1 MPRYFIN
8 GKTYNIPD
16 DKAED
21 FLSKNQDATEI
32 EPIADWKTD
41 TDKYA
46 QQVKKRV
53 EAGYADATGEME
65 QQVNQHVDQFR
76 SQLDNTQAAQTIEQA
91 NDLSGVGLSNP
102 NQGAF
107 GQTSQYFNPL
117 PRTGRELNM
126 PSYESENYEVEL
138 DDILKN
144 DLDYDEQGV
153 KNVKWALGVMKETA
167 LTTGQKE
174 NVVTKSDEMFPVNTE
189 SGEISLTNF
198 NPEGLRDD
206 AYYDEKA
213 KGDDWEPIADD
224 VFEVIDDVKDA
235 GRKFLNFIGIGE
247 GKQVALDSK
256 SQDKI
261 DTQQKFL
268 KEAKENLDAQVKNG
282 SIKEYNQQDVIS
294 TAKYLYSKDLTTT
307 ANSENIDEY
316 IKNNFNTKEVTRDGK
331 KIEIEKSVLD
341 TARSEMQLKLDK
353 ITDLY
358 VEKTSTYGE
367 KLIANTN
374 GVMVRLEELNKAG
387 EVLISNAKKNP
398 PKTAEELDVLYNE
411 LEKINKEKNQQIA
424 VGERNTA
431 KLDYLAIDEEKL
443 GRFGDLIGRNYNGI
457 AKFAGLASSSAIN
470 MGLGIEEYAN
480 SVALNLTPARLFEN
494 IVLPA
499 TKWVGD
505 DAQAQ
510 KAMQINQALKM
521 LPPTPVGI
529 PGVPLSAIQSKAYQD
544 YRKTVVDS
552 VDKFSENISA
562 NVAKPMN
569 YSDIKSAGDWG
580 QWALDFSA
588 QQGPQ
593 IGLMIAAP
601 QIALPLLSMSS
612 GGSKIRD
619 MRKEMSQGLADY
631 SEAQIMA
638 AGTLTGIGEYVSER
652 LTLGQLKRLRLKN
665 INVNV
670 AKNGFRSRLSSTLF
684 NPNRIKATI
693 YDVNEEGVGE
703 MFAKFTEN
711 LADKYIGG
719 KKDVGIW
726 DGMEEAYVGG
736 VFMSGVLFRAP
747 SIASQIMAPFKT
759 KSLNLKFEENANNIN
774 KLANEL
780 NKGVNPETRTII
792 ENKISSL
799 VGANA
804 QLRVDQ
810 AMSTDYLSQDQK
822 NNLINIH
829 KQTNTNNIEIEALK
843 NDKSIKPEVKEGLIT
858 SIQIENARLQKGQE
872 AIMDPAIQAHYNQ
885 TYKNVEGIVSKMEGV
900 TIKEMTTEEI
910 KAENIKR
917 GQSNDKKA
925 SLIESGKETAQEL
938 INENNPGTFNKLTG
952 EIIINKEAALANK
965 QVNVAAHELLHGVMN
980 QTFKNNPAAQKEFG
994 KGVLAELSKIK
1005 GIEGTKLLSR
1015 IDQYQRAAD
1024 AGKMSQED
1032 AYEEAMNLLGDAIAT
1047 KDVKIPETVLS
1058 KIGKFITDTVGKA
1071 FPSWKTKFS
1080 KGSDVVSFIQNFQQ
1094 EVGEGELSA
1103 ETLTVAEK
1111 GAKGKL
1117 AKVKPTKAKTKTK
1130 KTKPSLPKELVG
1142 VEKIRLKM
1150 QENWDDVLKIGKEKW
1165 KTDEILEN
1173 QIKRVEKLEI
1183 EFDAAE
1189 LRKELQLIDELH
1201 ADFHPTVESES
1212 RKEDLELALEEKF
1225 APLADAVKTAGMDI
1239 KTGTITK
1246 PSLPTIKGVTP
1257 TNVKDM
1263 IGKVANRAVAKY
1275 YRGIPRNIREKAGL
1289 DRATYLDSAKTEL
1302 TQIAQKYDPTKKDKD
1317 GNQVSFDRYMANT
1330 GMQRLNALAT
1340 KLGVES
1346 SEQGVTQSLD
1356 SPQAQQVA
1364 DTTTETETEVAD
1376 NQRKLNPEA
1385 VLPKDK
1391 ATDQFLEDTKTE
1403 LSKLS
1408 TPELSNIRYSTS
1420 QSVAQDAFAKIFN
1433 VPVNKIFNKAD
1444 NFKKGEAAP
1453 LQRFI
1458 LKNAPK
1464 LIRLLPQG
1472 NAPVRQVKAKTGDK
1486 TIKRGGEGVAL
1497 PRKLQDTFYAQLKTP
1512 EGKPKKVDSERG
1524 KQSIQYRKR
1533 PDITQTQFLETFG
1546 IKNGKVD
1553 PNFTPR
1559 SGEAQAIKGIMEIAA
1574 RNVTNLAAR
1583 QEIDARNLTATE
1595 AATAK
1600 QKIGEGKSNLMFNLA
1615 ETINTPE
1622 FKKIKKALNI
1632 KGDTVTEVVKNAMAR
1647 AAQDTA
1653 FLGNNA
1659 KMVKEL
1665 LRIATAEV
1673 KPLVLEAK
1681 IIYAGLQLQKQ
1692 LGKNKFRMVNK
1703 GIQTDNQKTDW
1714 QSEINMGTP
1723 KNPNWQPFNLEVK
1736 SADAQLGSLTI
1747 NELNFA
1753 DGAYKVKNNISDVG
1767 AIDSL
1772 LKELDTKAFQELA
1785 AAVGVD
1791 ISDLSNTMTP
1801 EQYEKIRDSVYKGE
1815 LGLQLISNKDSN
1827 GLGGFTFKDVAEIYA
1842 NKITP
1847 TYYMQVEGKGLVA
1860 IGKDIYNL
1868 GVPSME
1874 NQSVNFYVRPVPQS
1888 IKRKGKP
1895 KRIKIIMRITPHA
1908 NAKTW
1913 EGIKKSELD
1922 ITKQSDLKKVVNSVK
1937 KGMKYSLAEQKID
1950 NTLQKGKDALAKNP
1964 NLKPSL
1970 PDPVKLDT
1978 EINTMIQDTKGIEA
1992 KKRFSDVVAKRRGAS
2007 VRNFRLISPGAQDF
2021 NGLMYD
2027 LYAKGKKG
2035 EAQQKWVKE
2044 NLTKPYQEGIAK
2056 IDKYRQALK
2065 NDYATLLKQ
2074 SPNVAKKLG
2083 KIVPGTEFTYDQ
2095 ALRVNLWTQGGFE
2108 VPGLSKRDAK
2118 KLNNIVEKDAELL
2131 QFNKAAL
2138 LISKQDSWI
2147 EPSPYWDTESLI
2159 SDLNNLTTKVGRKKF
2174 LAEFITNSGVVF
2186 SKENLNKMEVALGT
2200 NWREAMEDSLYRMRN
2215 GTNRPAGTNKLTN
2228 NFLNWV
2234 NNSVGA
2240 IMFFNMKSALLQTIS
2255 SINFI
2260 NWSDN
2265 NPFKAAVAFGNQPQ
2279 FWSDFTTLWNSPKL
2293 KQRRSGLKKDVNE
2306 AELANAA
2313 QGSTNKASA
2322 ALSYLLKLGFTPT
2335 QLADSFAIA
2344 SGGATFYRNR
2354 INTYKKQ
2361 GLNKKSAEEKAFADF
2376 AEASDVAQQSADPML
2391 ISQQQASPLGRL
2403 ILAFQNTPAQVTR
2416 IFNKSARDFINNR
2429 GDQQTNVS
2437 KMIYY
2442 GAVQGF
2448 IFAALQ
2454 NAAFALIP
2462 GFNEE
2467 DDEEKRAKDFD
2478 KKEER
2483 ILNSMADT
2491 LLRGSGVYGAI
2502 VATLKNTAL
2511 TYFREEKKDA
2521 FGRDH
2526 RNTLVEI
2533 MNLSPPVGSKL
2544 RKVNN
2549 AIKAKEYNEEV
2560 VQEQGWDVTLK
2571 GKVNLSPS
2579 YQVLASLTEAFTNL
2593 PLERAVIE
2601 IDRVVEMLDARNTT
2615 FQRVALALGYRT
2627 WDVGAKNGR
2636 KRFS

>member
-21 FLSKNQDATEI
+21 FLSKNQGATEI

-41 TDKYA
+41 TEKYA

-53 EAGYADATGEME
+53 EAGYADATGETE
-65 QQVNQHVDQFR
+65 VYAQEATNQLR
-76 SQLDNTQAAQTIEQA
+76 NQLDNTEAAQSIAQA
-91 NDLSGVGLSNP
+91 NDLSGVGLSDP
-102 NQGAF
+102 TQGSF
-107 GQTSQYFNPL
+107 GEMFGSAEYFNPL
-117 PRTGRELNM
+117 PKTGRELNM
-126 PSYESENYEVEL
+126 PSYESETYEADL

-144 DLDYDEQGV
+144 DLGYDKEGI
-153 KNVKWALGVMKETA
+153 KKVKWALGVMKETA
-167 LTTGQKE
+167 LSDEQKNNVITT
-174 NVVTKSDEMFPVNTE
+174 SDEMFPVNKKT
-189 SGEISLTNF
+189 GEISLTNF

-235 GRKFLNFIGIGE
+235 GRKFLSFIGIGE

-256 SQDKI
+256 SQNKI

-268 KEAKENLDAQVKNG
+268 KEAKENLDAEVKNG
-282 SIKEYNQQDVIS
+282 SIKEYDQQDIIS
-294 TAKYLYSKDLTTT
+294 TAKQLYSKDLTTT
-307 ANSENIDEY
+307 ANSENIDTY
-316 IKNNFNTKEVTRDGK
+316 IKNNFNTKEITRDGK
-331 KIEIEKSVLD
+331 KIEIEKGVFD
-341 TARSEMQLKLDK
+341 TARSELQLKLDK

-358 VEKTSTYGE
+358 IDKTNTF
-367 KLIANTN
+367 KKIANTN
-374 GVMVRLEELNKAG
+374 GVVVRLEELNKSA
-387 EVLISNAKKNP
+387 EILIANAKKNP
-398 PKTAEELDVLYNE
+398 PKTAEELNILYDE
-411 LEKINKEKNQQIA
+411 LEKINKEKNQQMA

-431 KLDYLAIDEEKL
+431 KLNLLAIDEEKIA
-443 GRFGDLIGRNYNGI
+443 RFGDLIGRNYNGI

-505 DAQAQ
+505 DAQVQ

-544 YRKTVVDS
+544 YRKTIVDS

-569 YSDIKSAGDWG
+569 YSDIKSASDWG

-593 IGLMIAAP
+593 IGLMVAAP

-619 MRKEMSQGLADY
+619 MRKEMSQGFANY

-670 AKNGFRSRLSSTLF
+670 AKEGFRSRLSSTLF

-736 VFMSGVLFRAP
+736 IFMSGVLFRAP
-747 SIASQIMAPFKT
+747 SIGSQIMAPFKT
-759 KSLNLKFEENANNIN
+759 KSLDLKFEENANNIN

-829 KQTNTNNIEIEALK
+829 KQVNTNNIEIDALK
-843 NDKSIKPEVKEGLIT
+843 KDKSIKPEVKEGLIT
-858 SIQIENARLQKGQE
+858 SIQIENANLQKDQE
-872 AIMDPAIQAHYNQ
+872 TIMEPAIEAHYNETTQ
-885 TYKNVEGIVSKMEGV
+885 NVKDIVKDIDGVSVTEIDDVAAENKARVKRNDQKLSLAEAEGKDTSEIEMEG
-900 TIKEMTTEEI
+900 MLD
-910 KAENIKR
+910 ANLP
-917 GQSNDKKA
+917 GSF
-925 SLIESGKETAQEL
+925 
-938 INENNPGTFNKLTG
+938 NPTTG
-952 EIIINKEAALANK
+952 EIIINKAAALKNK
-965 QVNVAAHELLHGVMN
+965 QVNVAAHELLHGIMG
-980 QTFKNNPAAQKEFG
+980 QTFKNNPAAQETFG
-994 KGVLAELSKIK
+994 KSVLSELGKIK
-1005 GIEGTKLLSR
+1005 GIEGTKLVGR
-1015 IDQYQRAAD
+1015 IDQYQRAVES
-1024 AGKMSQED
+1024 GKVSQED
-1032 AYEEAMNLLGDAIAT
+1032 AYEESMNLLADAIAT
-1047 KDVKIPETVLS
+1047 KDVNIPETFLQ
-1058 KIGKFITDTVGKA
+1058 KIGKVFTDAAGKLG
-1071 FPSWKTKFS
+1071 WKTKFN
-1080 KGSDVVSFIQNFQQ
+1080 KGSDVVSFIKNFQK
-1094 EVGEGELSA
+1094 EVGEGKLSA
-1103 ETLTVAEK
+1103 ETLQVAKE

-1117 AKVKPTKAKTKTK
+1117 TKPVTKTK
-1130 KTKPSLPKELVG
+1130 STTK
-1142 VEKIRLKM
+1142 
-1150 QENWDDVLKIGKEKW
+1150 
-1165 KTDEILEN
+1165 
-1173 QIKRVEKLEI
+1173 
-1183 EFDAAE
+1183 A
-1189 LRKELQLIDELH
+1189 
-1201 ADFHPTVESES
+1201 
-1212 RKEDLELALEEKF
+1212 
-1225 APLADAVKTAGMDI
+1225 
-1239 KTGTITK
+1239 
-1246 PSLPTIKGVTP
+1246 SLPTIKGVKP
-1257 TNVKDM
+1257 TQVKDM
-1263 IGKVANRAVAKY
+1263 VGKVANRAVAKY
-1275 YRGIPRNIREKAGL
+1275 FRGIPRNIREKAGL

-1302 TQIAQKYDPTKKDKD
+1302 AEIAQKYDPTKKDKD
-1317 GNQVSFDRYMANT
+1317 GNQVSFERYMANT

-1346 SEQGVTQSLD
+1346 AEQGVTESLD
-1356 SPQAQQVA
+1356 SPQAKQVA
-1364 DTTTETETEVAD
+1364 DTTTEVETALDTKPIIDVMNFAKKADPSINVKQFEQDFTQGVEALAKEKGIDITNPNLIPKQLQAITPYNVLAKAIGIPANKLSNAAD
-1376 NQRKLNPEA
+1376 N
-1385 VLPKDK
+1385 
-1391 ATDQFLEDTKTE
+1391 
-1403 LSKLS
+1403 LSKSESLKAQRILLAAKPFIKNVVLGQANKQVQ
-1408 TPELSNIRYSTS
+1408 T
-1420 QSVAQDAFAKIFN
+1420 VASK
-1433 VPVNKIFNKAD
+1433 
-1444 NFKKGEAAP
+1444 KKGG
-1453 LQRFI
+1453 
-1458 LKNAPK
+1458 K
-1464 LIRLLPQG
+1464 
-1472 NAPVRQVKAKTGDK
+1472 PVK
-1486 TIKRGGEGVAL
+1486 IGGESLGL
-1497 PRKLQDTFYAQLKTP
+1497 GRNILNTFFNPPKRVGNNLVRT
-1512 EGKPKKVDSERG
+1512 PKKFDNKVYDA
-1524 KQSIQYRKR
+1524 SI
-1533 PDITQTQFLETFG
+1533 G
-1546 IKNGKVD
+1546 IKDGKVD
-1553 PNFTPR
+1553 PNYVPR
-1559 SGEAQAIKGIMEIAA
+1559 ASESQTIKGLLKGVAEQMANRGA
-1574 RNVTNLAAR
+1574 RNILDTKTQTSNVV
-1583 QEIDARNLTATE
+1583 
-1595 AATAK
+1595 TAK
-1600 QKIGEGKSNLMFNLA
+1600 ANLERGKSKLMFSLA
-1615 ETINTPE
+1615 ETINSKE

-1632 KGDTVTEVVKNAMAR
+1632 KGDTVTKVVKNAMAR

-1665 LRIATAEV
+1665 LRIAEAEV
-1673 KPLVLEAK
+1673 KPLVLEAR

-1703 GIQTDNQKTDW
+1703 GLQTDNQKTDW

-1736 SADAQLGSLTI
+1736 AADAQLGSLTI
-1747 NELNFA
+1747 NDLNFA
-1753 DGAYKVKNNISDVG
+1753 NGKYKVKNNISNVDGV
-1767 AIDSL
+1767 DL
-1772 LKELDTKAFQELA
+1772 LLSKLNTKAFQEIAKA
-1785 AAVGVD
+1785 AGVD
-1791 ISDLSNTMTP
+1791 IFSLSDTMTP
-1801 EQYEKIRDSVYKGE
+1801 EQYDKIRDSVYKGE
-1815 LGLQLISNKDSN
+1815 TGLQLISNKDSN

-1868 GVPSME
+1868 GVPEME
-1874 NQSVNFYVRPVPQS
+1874 NQSVSFYVRPVRES
-1888 IKRKGKP
+1888 VKRKGKP
-1895 KRIKIIMRITPHA
+1895 TRIKIIMRITPHA

-1913 EGIKKSELD
+1913 EGIKKSDLD
-1922 ITKQSDLKKVVNSVK
+1922 ITKQSDLKKVIEGVQG
-1937 KGMKYSLAEQKID
+1937 GMKYSIAQQKID

-1978 EINTMIQDTKGIEA
+1978 EINTMIQETKGIEA
-1992 KKRFSDVVAKRRGAS
+1992 VKRFSDVVAKRRGAS
-2007 VRNFRLISPGAQDF
+2007 VKNFRLISPGAQDF

-2044 NLTKPYQEGIAK
+2044 NLTKPYQDGIAK

-2074 SPNVAKKLG
+2074 NPNVAKKLG

-2108 VPGLSKRDAK
+2108 VPGLSQRDAK

-2131 QFNKAAL
+2131 QFNSAAL
-2138 LISKQDSWI
+2138 LISKQDNWV

-2159 SDLNNLTTKVGRKKF
+2159 SDLNSLTTKVGRKQF
-2174 LAEFITNSGVVF
+2174 LEEFIANSQAIF

-2215 GTNRPAGTNKLTN
+2215 GTNRPSGTNRLTN

-2255 SINFI
+2255 SVNFV

-2279 FWSDFTTLWNSPKL
+2279 FWSDFSTLWNSPKL

-2313 QGSTNKASA
+2313 KGAKNKPQAI
-2322 ALSYLLKLGFTPT
+2322 LSYLLKLGFTPT

-2354 INTYKKQ
+2354 INTYTKQ
-2361 GLNKKSAEEKAFADF
+2361 GLDKKSAEEKAFADF

-2416 IFNKSARDFINNR
+2416 IFNKSARDFINKR
-2429 GDQQTNVS
+2429 GDQNTNVS

-2462 GFNEE
+2462 GFDEE
-2467 DDEEKRAKDFD
+2467 DDEEKKAKDFD

-2483 ILNSMADT
+2483 ILNSMVDT

-2502 VATLKNTAL
+2502 VSTLKNTAL
-2511 TYFREEKKDA
+2511 TYFREEKKGP
-2521 FGRDH
+2521 FSKDH

-2560 VQEQGWDVTLK
+2560 VKEQGWDVTLK

-2579 YQVLASLTEAFTNL
+2579 YQVLASLTEAFVNL

-2627 WDVGAKNGR
+2627 WDVGSKNEERDLVKIEVKARKKQEKKEAKEKEKERLR
-2636 KRFS
+2636 KLEEERKYLGKTEEEIKIIKQKDSIFDTNKSDQIISLTNLGLTKKEIRELKLEEDRVDKILELTN

>member
-41 TDKYA
+41 TEKYA

-53 EAGYADATGEME
+53 EAGYADATGETE
-65 QQVNQHVDQFR
+65 VYAQEATNQLKN
-76 SQLDNTQAAQTIEQA
+76 QLDNTEAAQSIAQA

-117 PRTGRELNM
+117 PKTGRELNM
-126 PSYESENYEVEL
+126 PSYESENYEANL
-138 DDILKN
+138 DDILEN
-144 DLDYDEQGV
+144 DLGYDEKGV
-153 KNVKWALGVMKETA
+153 KDVKWALGVMKETA
-167 LTTGQKE
+167 LTKEQKN
-174 NVVTKSDEMFPVNTE
+174 NVVKKADELF
-189 SGEISLTNF
+189 STNQETGTLEVTNL
-198 NPEGLRDD
+198 NPEGLLTQEDLDMQAKIGVSATSGIVPGGSLFQD
-206 AYYDEKA
+206 AKASVVSFFSELYERKIGDEKI
-213 KGDDWEPIADD
+213 GD
-224 VFEVIDDVKDA
+224 K
-235 GRKFLNFIGIGE
+235 KLLNEEDQTKITT
-247 GKQVALDSK
+247 QLD
-256 SQDKI
+256 
-261 DTQQKFL
+261 FL

-282 SIKEYNQQDVIS
+282 NIKEYDQQDVIS
-294 TAKYLYSKDLTTT
+294 TAKQLYSKDLTTT
-307 ANSENIDEY
+307 ANSENIDKY
-316 IKNNFNTKEVTRDGK
+316 IKDNFNTKEITRDGK
-331 KIEIEKSVLD
+331 KIEIEKGIFD
-341 TARSEMQLKLDK
+341 TARSEIQLKLDK

-374 GVMVRLEELNKAG
+374 GVMVRLEELNKSA

-457 AKFAGLASSSAIN
+457 AKFAGLASSSAID

-505 DAQAQ
+505 DAQVQ

-521 LPPTPVGI
+521 LPPAPVGI

-544 YRKTVVDS
+544 YRKTIVDS
-552 VDKFSENISA
+552 VDAFSEDLRE

-569 YSDIKSAGDWG
+569 YSDIKSASDWG

-593 IGLMIAAP
+593 IGLMVAAP

-612 GGSKIRD
+612 GGSKIRG
-619 MRKEMSQGLADY
+619 MRKEVAQGLENY

-670 AKNGFRSRLSSTLF
+670 AKEGFRSRLSSTLF

-747 SIASQIMAPFKT
+747 SIGSQIMAPFKT
-759 KSLNLKFEENANNIN
+759 KSLDLKFEENANNIN

-780 NKGVNPETRTII
+780 NKGINPETRTII
-792 ENKISSL
+792 ENKIGSL
-799 VGANA
+799 VSANA
-804 QLRVDQ
+804 ELRVDQ

-829 KQTNTNNIEIEALK
+829 KQVNTNNIEIEALK
-843 NDKSIKPEVKEGLIT
+843 KDKSIKPEVKAGLIT
-858 SIQIENARLQKGQE
+858 SIEIENARLQKGQE
-872 AIMDPAIQAHYNQ
+872 AIMDPAIEAHYNE

-900 TIKEMTTEEI
+900 TIKEMTTAEI

-1005 GIEGTKLLSR
+1005 GIEGTNLFSR
-1015 IDQYQRAAD
+1015 IDQYQKAAD

-1047 KDVKIPETVLS
+1047 KDVKIPETVLT

-1080 KGSDVVSFIQNFQQ
+1080 KGSDVVNFIQNFQK
-1094 EVGEGELSA
+1094 EVGQGELSA
-1103 ETLTVAEK
+1103 ETKTITEQ
-1111 GAKGKL
+1111 GAKGRL
-1117 AKVKPTKAKTKTK
+1117 AKVKPAKAKPKTVTK
-1130 KTKPSLPKELVG
+1130 S
-1142 VEKIRLKM
+1142 
-1150 QENWDDVLKIGKEKW
+1150 
-1165 KTDEILEN
+1165 
-1173 QIKRVEKLEI
+1173 
-1183 EFDAAE
+1183 
-1189 LRKELQLIDELH
+1189 
-1201 ADFHPTVESES
+1201 
-1212 RKEDLELALEEKF
+1212 
-1225 APLADAVKTAGMDI
+1225 
-1239 KTGTITK
+1239 
-1246 PSLPTIKGVTP
+1246 SLPTIKGVKP
-1257 TNVKDM
+1257 TQVKDM
-1263 IGKVANRAVAKY
+1263 VGKVANRAVTKY
-1275 YRGIPRNIREKAGL
+1275 FRGIPRNIREKAGL

-1302 TQIAQKYDPTKKDKD
+1302 AEIAQKYDPTKKDKD
-1317 GNQVSFDRYMANT
+1317 GNQVSFERYMANT

-1346 SEQGVTQSLD
+1346 VEQGVTESLD
-1356 SPQAQQVA
+1356 SPQAKQVA
-1364 DTTTETETEVAD
+1364 DTTTEVETALDTKPIIDVMNFAKKADPSINVKQFEQDFTQGVEALAKEKGIDITNPNLTPKQLQAITPYNVLAKAIGIPANKLSNAAD
-1376 NQRKLNPEA
+1376 N
-1385 VLPKDK
+1385 
-1391 ATDQFLEDTKTE
+1391 
-1403 LSKLS
+1403 LSKSESLKAQRILLAAKPFIKNVVLGQANKQVQ
-1408 TPELSNIRYSTS
+1408 T
-1420 QSVAQDAFAKIFN
+1420 VASK
-1433 VPVNKIFNKAD
+1433 
-1444 NFKKGEAAP
+1444 KKGG
-1453 LQRFI
+1453 
-1458 LKNAPK
+1458 K
-1464 LIRLLPQG
+1464 
-1472 NAPVRQVKAKTGDK
+1472 PVK
-1486 TIKRGGEGVAL
+1486 IGGESLGL
-1497 PRKLQDTFYAQLKTP
+1497 GRNILNTFFNPPKRVGNNLVRT
-1512 EGKPKKVDSERG
+1512 PKKFDNKVYDG
-1524 KQSIQYRKR
+1524 SI
-1533 PDITQTQFLETFG
+1533 G
-1546 IKNGKVD
+1546 IKDGKVD
-1553 PNFTPR
+1553 PNYVPRASESQTIKGLLKGVAEQMANRGARNILDTKTQTSNVVAAKANLERGKSKLMFSLAKPINKQVSEYKNRMKPQDKFLRGKDGKKVLGGKQNQTIKNRIKNKIVPELKNILTPKEKVVLLYTMQGTGASKTNPNFGR
-1559 SGEAQAIKGIMEIAA
+1559 SGMIYPNSTQAMEALGI
-1574 RNVTNLAAR
+1574 TKD
-1583 QEIDARNLTATE
+1583 Q
-1595 AATAK
+1595 
-1600 QKIGEGKSNLMFNLA
+1600 
-1615 ETINTPE
+1615 
-1622 FKKIKKALNI
+1622 
-1632 KGDTVTEVVKNAMAR
+1632 
-1647 AAQDTA
+1647 
-1653 FLGNNA
+1653 
-1659 KMVKEL
+1659 VKEL
-1665 LRIATAEV
+1665 NKSPELQLALRYAGKAVLSTSGLSLDKINEIKNNKSTQGLIAKEN
-1673 KPLVLEAK
+1673 EAK
-1681 IIYAGLQLQKQ
+1681 KNILFDIIKKITNLVA
-1692 LGKNKFRMVNK
+1692 NKPKLAN
-1703 GIQTDNQKTDW
+1703 GINH
-1714 QSEINMGTP
+1714 
-1723 KNPNWQPFNLEVK
+1723 V
-1736 SADAQLGSLTI
+1736 
-1747 NELNFA
+1747 
-1753 DGAYKVKNNISDVG
+1753 
-1767 AIDSL
+1767 
-1772 LKELDTKAFQELA
+1772 
-1785 AAVGVD
+1785 
-1791 ISDLSNTMTP
+1791 
-1801 EQYEKIRDSVYKGE
+1801 
-1815 LGLQLISNKDSN
+1815 LGLQSDYQGHFIRKLIPFVSFTDTKFLEDGIHDEHYSKSLRTTRFVQSMVDQAAARGQEYINKELIDDLNDLWTGMGRGIVSKIEGN
-1827 GLGGFTFKDVAEIYA
+1827 KFDEKKGIGEQQYIAQSPMIEVLGKVQDAKNHFVLPFTEA
-1842 NKITP
+1842 N
-1847 TYYMQVEGKGLVA
+1847 
-1860 IGKDIYNL
+1860 
-1868 GVPSME
+1868 PS
-1874 NQSVNFYVRPVPQS
+1874 
-1888 IKRKGKP
+1888 
-1895 KRIKIIMRITPHA
+1895 
-1908 NAKTW
+1908 
-1913 EGIKKSELD
+1913 SELKTLEEVGEVIKNKEFLD
-1922 ITKQSDLKKVVNSVK
+1922 QKKLN
-1937 KGMKYSLAEQKID
+1937 AE
-1950 NTLQKGKDALAKNP
+1950 NTIQKGQDALAKNP

-1978 EINTMIQDTKGIEA
+1978 EINTMIQETKGIEA
-1992 KKRFSDVVAKRRGAS
+1992 KKRYSDIVAKRRGAG
-2007 VRNFRLISPGAQDF
+2007 VKNFKLIPSGAQDF

-2044 NLTKPYQEGIAK
+2044 NLTKPYQDGIAK

-2074 SPNVAKKLG
+2074 NPNVAKKLG
-2083 KIVPGTEFTYDQ
+2083 KIVPGTEFTLDQ

-2108 VPGLSKRDAK
+2108 IPGLSKRDIK
-2118 KLNNIVEKDAELL
+2118 KLNDIVNKDPELKL
-2131 QFNKAAL
+2131 FNESAL
-2138 LISKQDSWI
+2138 AITKQPKWVA
-2147 EPSPYWDTESLI
+2147 PSPHWDVESLI
-2159 SDLNNLTTKVGRKKF
+2159 SDLNSLTTKVGRKQF
-2174 LAEFITNSGVVF
+2174 LEEFIANKNAIF
-2186 SKENLNKMEVALGT
+2186 SNENLNKMEVALGT
-2200 NWREAMEDSLYRMRN
+2200 NWREAMEDSLYRMEN
-2215 GTNRPAGTNKLTN
+2215 GTNRPSGTNRLTN

-2240 IMFFNMKSALLQTIS
+2240 IMFMNVKSALLQTIS
-2255 SINFI
+2255 SVNFL

-2265 NPFKAAVAFGNQPQ
+2265 NPFKAALALANFPQ
-2279 FWSDFTTLWNSPKL
+2279 YVKDFTFLWNSPKL
-2293 KQRRSGLKKDVNE
+2293 VQRRSGLRKDINE

-2313 QGSTNKASA
+2313 QGAKNKPA
-2322 ALSYLLKLGFTPT
+2322 AMLSYLLKLGFTPT

-2354 INTYKKQ
+2354 LETYKKQ
-2361 GLNKKSAEEKAFADF
+2361 GLSEQEASDKAFEDF

-2391 ISQQQASPLGRL
+2391 ISQQQAGVLGRL
-2403 ILAFQNTPAQVTR
+2403 LLAFQNTPAQVTR
-2416 IFNKSARDFINNR
+2416 IFNKASRDFINGR
-2429 GDQQTNVS
+2429 GDQKTNVS

-2454 NAAFALIP
+2454 NALFAMIP
-2462 GFNEE
+2462 GFDDE
-2467 DDEEKRAKDFD
+2467 DDEEKKASNLN

-2483 ILNSMADT
+2483 IVNSMVDT

-2511 TYFREEKKDA
+2511 TYFREEKKGP
-2521 FGRDH
+2521 FSKDH

-2560 VQEQGWDVTLK
+2560 VEEQGWDVTLK

-2593 PLERAVIE
+2593 PLERMVIE
-2601 IDRVVEMLDARNTT
+2601 IDRIVETLDARNTT

-2627 WDVGAKNGR
+2627 WDVGSKNEERDLVKIEVKARKKQEKKEAKEKEKERLR
-2636 KRFS
+2636 KLEEERKYLGKTEEEIKIIKQKDSIFDTNKSDQIISLTNLGLTKKEIRELKLEEDRVDKIIELTKKK